1 MRPRQ
6 PTEAIRGSAP
16 SWLEPARPWPKQAVR
31 RAGAG
36 PACGCQSRLAV
47 RFALSRRPG
56 AREDCGP
63 LAIGPASPS
72 PPPRRP
78 HPGSPSRPVRAQ
90 AVVHRGSRARALP
103 KTTRSKRSVPV
114 ARSVMRRLEQHLSE
128 FCRPDCRCPCVHRT
142 CGWPTIPLLGT
153 RCLAAGRAACR
164 VGRYNLPRT
173 SAQLCRDYGGRG
185 A

>member
-1 MRPRQ
+1 MATPHHRRLAGPVIEPRRLGQ
-6 PTEAIRGSAP
+6 WHLTTCHRTAFPAKACVTRGTAYTACRRTSGYRFSIAVATSPAAP
-16 SWLEPARPWPKQAVR
+16 SGIAVE
-31 RAGAG
+31 A
-36 PACGCQSRLAV
+36 
-47 RFALSRRPG
+47 
-56 AREDCGP
+56 
-63 LAIGPASPS
+63 
-72 PPPRRP
+72 
-78 HPGSPSRPVRAQ
+78 VRAQ

-173 SAQLCRDYGGRG
+173 SAQLCSDHGGRG
-185 A
+185 L